1 MSFLTQLINE
11 PKALRYEPR
20 KWPRNKGE
28 MLFLGTMV
36 LGTFKILFGEKTA
49 NDIYFATDGYATGG
63 FDLVIHLRNDVEEG
77 IAGAIR
83 EGAVKCFLRPKRGGT
98 FYPCPRAA
106 WNTEQLRERFEEFD
120 LDPNK
125 PFQDGRPTNRKEWL
139 WIEEESATRFGTLLK
154 AKKESGIY
162 DNGNIARLFS
172 DTIKELAVKTERRA
186 PKAAAVRQAIQKIC
200 PYGIPETNQEKVIVE
215 DLRAKASEIF
225 GGSID
230 AKTVRREIKKVFG

>member
-1 MSFLTQLINE
+1 MSFLKQLMNE
-11 PKALRYEPR
+11 PQALRYEPR

-36 LGTFKILFGEKTA
+36 LGTVKLLFGEKNA
-49 NDIYFATDGYATGG
+49 NDIYFAVDGYDADG
-63 FDLVIHLRNDVEEG
+63 FNLVVHLRSDVEEG

-83 EGAVKCFLRPKRGGT
+83 DGALKCFLRPKAGGA
-98 FYPCPRAA
+98 FRPCPRSI

-125 PFQDGRPTNRKEWL
+125 PFQLGRPANRKEWI
-139 WIEEESATRFGTLLK
+139 WIEQESAQRFSAVLQ
-154 AKKESGIY
+154 AKKNSGNY
-162 DNGNIARLFS
+162 NNSVVRLFS
-172 DTIKELAVKTERRA
+172 DTTKELSGKVERRA
-186 PKAAAVRQAIQKIC
+186 PKAAAVRQAILEIC

-215 DLRAKASEIF
+215 DIRAKASEIF

-230 AKTVRREIKKVFG
+230 PKTVRREIKKVFG

>member
-36 LGTFKILFGEKTA
+36 LGTCKALFGEKTA
-49 NDIYFATDGYATGG
+49 NDIYFATAGDTTAG
-63 FDLVIHLRNDVEEG
+63 FNVVISLRNDVEEG

-83 EGAVKCFLRPKRGGT
+83 EGALKCYLRPKEGGL
-98 FYPCPRAA
+98 FSPCPRSI
-106 WNTEQLRERFEEFD
+106 WNTEQLRERFDEFD

-125 PFQDGRPTNRKEWL
+125 PFQTGRPANRKEWI
-139 WIEEESATRFGTLLK
+139 WIEQESAQRFSVVLQ
-154 AKKESGIY
+154 AKKNSGDY
-162 DNGNIARLFS
+162 NNSVVRLFS
-172 DTIKELAVKTERRA
+172 DTTKELSGKVERRA
-186 PKAAAVRQAIQKIC
+186 PKAAAVRQAILEIC

-215 DLRAKASEIF
+215 DIRAKASEIF

-230 AKTVRREIKKVFG
+230 PKTVRREIKKVFG